1 MYPNQ
6 GVVHNFELGVIFS
19 WLTLLH
25 SIQYIFI
32 ATDAFHVKL
41 RIYSRAF
48 KIKKIYIIE
57 EPAQNAIC
65 VCSAKK

>member
-6 GVVHNFELGVIFS
+6 GVVHNFELDVIFS

-41 RIYSRAF
+41 RIYSRAC
-48 KIKKIYIIE
+48 KIKKYFIE
-57 EPAQNAIC
+57 EPAQTAIC